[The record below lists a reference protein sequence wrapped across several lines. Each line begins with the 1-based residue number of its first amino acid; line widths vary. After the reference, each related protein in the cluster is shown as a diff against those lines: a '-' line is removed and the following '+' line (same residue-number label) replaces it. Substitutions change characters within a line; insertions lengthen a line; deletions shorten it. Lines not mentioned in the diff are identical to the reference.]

1 VIYEQLSGDLLGHR
15 NVQSVLL
22 SLSVIKLREL
32 GWHREVAAR
41 LVLGY
46 VYPSHVD
53 MCQQNGFNTFNV
65 EIPGV
70 T

>member
-1 VIYEQLSGDLLGHR
+1 
-15 NVQSVLL
+15 VQSVLL